1 MVGIL
6 QIMTYLLCVYLIF
19 KGVEIFQIGLQSTNE
34 RYRGVGVAIGIV
46 AIVIAVIAAGVFSV
60 WVDSQ
65 AHSIQQIQQ
74 SMPTFPNTR

>member
-34 RYRGVGVAIGIV
+34 KYRNAGIV
-46 AIVIAVIAAGVFSV
+46 IGVVALAIAVIAALVFGT

-65 AHSIQQIQQ
+65 ANSIQQ
-74 SMPTFPNTR
+74 SLPNLQR